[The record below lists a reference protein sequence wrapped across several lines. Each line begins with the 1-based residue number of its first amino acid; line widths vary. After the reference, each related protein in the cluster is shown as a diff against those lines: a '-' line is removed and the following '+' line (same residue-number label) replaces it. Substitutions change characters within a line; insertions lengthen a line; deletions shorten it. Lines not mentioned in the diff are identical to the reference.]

1 MTRVREAFLNPAY
14 GPAPESEA
22 PAMEWLRGGERV
34 FGHHIGGRW
43 TDGGELHATR
53 CPADGR
59 PLARFA
65 YGTAA
70 EVDRAV
76 AAAAAALASWQE
88 IGGHE
93 RARHLYRLARR
104 IQRRSR
110 LFAVLESL
118 DNGKTIREARD
129 LDVPLA
135 ARHFLHHAGWAQLAG
150 AEFPGHEPVGVV
162 GQIIPWNF
170 PLLMLAW
177 KVAPALAAGNTV
189 VLKPAEYT
197 PLTALL
203 FAEVAAEAGLPAGVL
218 NIVTGDGATGAA
230 VVRHPA
236 IAKIAFTGSTEV
248 GREIRRATAGTGKQL
263 SLELGGKS
271 PFVVFDSADLDAA
284 IEGIVD
290 GVWLN
295 QGQVCCAGSRLLV
308 QENVEEEMLA
318 RLRSRMETLRVGH
331 PLDKSMDM
339 GAVVDRRQVD
349 RILGFLDAGRADGA
363 EIWQPTGEVPEDGFF
378 LPPTLCTGAPPTSSI
393 VTEEV
398 FGPVLVSLTF
408 RTPAE
413 AVALAN
419 DTRYG
424 LAASVWTEDLS
435 LAMDVAP
442 AVKAGTV
449 WMNCTNRFDAASGFG
464 GYRESGFGRE
474 GGKEGMWEYLKPAG
488 RGTRAGTPVAE
499 GGAADGG
506 AADGGVAQKAGAQA
520 DGRDGGEAAAERAGV
535 RAGGRAAGEAA
546 TRRAGGHPATSGSGG
561 HDAGPVPDVPR
572 DAIDRTRKLWIGG
585 AQRRPDGGYSLTQI
599 GAGGLPW
606 GEVPRGGRKDV
617 RDAVEAAARARGS
630 WASTTAYLR
639 SQILYFV
646 AENLAAR
653 APEFTSNLA
662 NATGMT
668 EEAAAAEAAAAVEA
682 LFTFAAWAD
691 KHDGRV
697 HSTPFRNVTFAMNE
711 PVGTVAIRCGEAAPL
726 AGVAGSVAAAL
737 CQGNVAVVVVPERF
751 PLPALDL
758 VQVLET
764 SDIPPGSVN
773 VLAGIHGE
781 IVPTLAAHDD
791 VDQLWD
797 FVGDDLSG
805 DAERLSAG
813 NLKRVWVDREGA
825 VDWLGLR
832 GDAAD
837 LLLRKGTRVK
847 NIWVPYGV

>member
-22 PAMEWLRGGERV
+22 LALEWLGDGERT
-34 FGHHIGGRW
+34 FEHYIGGQW
-43 TDGGELHATR
+43 TDGGDLHATR

-59 PLARFA
+59 LLARFA

-76 AAAAAALASWQE
+76 GAAQTALAPWQE

-93 RARHLYRLARR
+93 RARHLYRLARQ
-104 IQRRSR
+104 IQKRSR
-110 LFAVLESL
+110 LFAVVESL

-129 LDVPLA
+129 LDIPLA
-135 ARHFLHHAGWAQLAG
+135 ARHFQHHAGWAQLAG
-150 AEFPGHEPVGVV
+150 AEFPEHEPVGVV

-197 PLTALL
+197 PLSALL
-203 FAEVAAEAGLPAGVL
+203 FAEVAAETGLPPGVL

-230 VVRHPA
+230 LVRHA
-236 IAKIAFTGSTEV
+236 GIDKIAFTGSTEV

-284 IEGIVD
+284 VEGIVD

-308 QENVEEEMLA
+308 QENVEDEMLA
-318 RLRSRMETLRVGH
+318 RLRARMESIRVGH

-339 GAVVDRRQVD
+339 GAVVDQSQMD
-349 RILGFLDAGRADGA
+349 RIRGFLDAGEADGA
-363 EIWQPTGEVPEDGFF
+363 EIWQPSGEVPRDGFF
-378 LPPTLCTGAPPTSSI
+378 LPPTLCIGAPVSSPI

-449 WMNCTNRFDAASGFG
+449 WVNCTNRFDAASGFG

-474 GGKEGMWEYLKPAG
+474 GGKEGMWEYLKPVV
-488 RGTRAGTPVAE
+488 RERAA
-499 GGAADGG
+499 GAA
-506 AADGGVAQKAGAQA
+506 V
-520 DGRDGGEAAAERAGV
+520 AERAGV
-535 RAGGRAAGEAA
+535 LLAGDGMSERDG
-546 TRRAGGHPATSGSGG
+546 
-561 HDAGPVPDVPR
+561 VPGDGLPLR
-572 DAIDRTRKLWIGG
+572 DPLPGDAIDRTRKLWIGG
-585 AQRRPDGGYSLTQI
+585 RQRRPDGGYSLTQL
-599 GAGGLPW
+599 GPDGQPW
-606 GEVPRGGRKDV
+606 GEAPRGARKDV
-617 RDAVEAAARARGS
+617 RDAVEAAAKARAS
-630 WASTTAYLR
+630 WGATTAYLR
-639 SQILYFV
+639 AQILYFV

-653 APEFTSNLA
+653 AGELA
-662 NATGMT
+662 GALRGAAGMT
-668 EEAAAAEAAAAVEA
+668 EEAARDEVEAAVQA

-711 PVGTVAIRCGEAAPL
+711 PVGTVAIRCGEVAPL
-726 AGVAGSVAAAL
+726 AGVAGPVGAAL
-737 CQGNVAVVVVPERF
+737 CQGNAAVVVVPERF

-758 VQVLET
+758 VQVMET
-764 SDIPPGSVN
+764 SDVPAGAVN
-773 VLAGIHGE
+773 VLSGIHRE
-781 IVPTLAAHDD
+781 VVPTLAAHDD

-797 FVGDDLSG
+797 FVADDLSG
-805 DAERLSAG
+805 EAERLSAG

-825 VDWLGLR
+825 VDWLRLS
-832 GDAAD
+832 GDASEM
-837 LLLRKGTRVK
+837 LLRKGTRVK

>member
-1 MTRVREAFLNPAY
+1 MTRVQEAFRNPGY
-14 GPAPESEA
+14 GPAPESDA
-22 PAMEWLRGGERV
+22 RAMEWLDGGART
-34 FGHHIGGRW
+34 FGHYIGGRW
-43 TDGGELHATR
+43 TDGGDLHETR

-59 PLARFA
+59 LLARFA
-65 YGTAA
+65 CGTAG

-76 AAAAAALASWQE
+76 RAARTALRSWQA

-93 RARHLYRLARR
+93 RARHLYRLARQ
-104 IQRRSR
+104 IQKRSR
-110 LFAVLESL
+110 LFAVVESL

-129 LDVPLA
+129 LDIPLA
-135 ARHFLHHAGWAQLAG
+135 ARHFQHHAGWAQLAG
-150 AEFPGHEPVGVV
+150 SEFPRHEPVGVV

-197 PLTALL
+197 PLSALL
-203 FAEVAAEAGLPAGVL
+203 FADVAAESGLPAGVL
-218 NIVTGDGATGAA
+218 NIVTGDGSTGAA
-230 VVRHPA
+230 VVRHEG

-248 GREIRRATAGTGKQL
+248 GREIRRATAGTGKYL

-271 PFVVFDSADLDAA
+271 PFVVFDSGDLDAA

-308 QENVEEEMLA
+308 QESVEEEMHA
-318 RLRSRMETLRVGH
+318 RLRERMETIRVGH

-339 GAVVDRRQVD
+339 GAVVDRRQMD
-349 RILGFLDAGRADGA
+349 RIRGFLDAGAADGA
-363 EIWQPTGEVPEDGFF
+363 EIWQPSAELPEDGFF
-378 LPPTLCTGAPPTSSI
+378 LPPTLCTGAPVSSPI

-449 WMNCTNRFDAASGFG
+449 WVNCTNRFDAASGFG

-474 GGKEGMWEYLKPAG
+474 GGKEGMWEYLKPTV
-488 RGTRAGTPVAE
+488 RER
-499 GGAADGG
+499 GAA
-506 AADGGVAQKAGAQA
+506 AAVAG
-520 DGRDGGEAAAERAGV
+520 RAGV
-535 RAGGRAAGEAA
+535 RARDAGDARAGAAGDAHAGAA
-546 TRRAGGHPATSGSGG
+546 G
-561 HDAGPVPDVPR
+561 DAMPGRDRLPR
-572 DAIDRTRKLWIGG
+572 DAVDRTRKLWIGG
-585 AQRRPDGGYSLTQI
+585 RQRRPDGGYSLTQMD
-599 GAGGLPW
+599 AGGLPW
-606 GEVPRGGRKDV
+606 GEAPRGGRKDV
-617 RDAVEAAARARGS
+617 RDAVEAARTARAS
-630 WASTTAYLR
+630 WAATTAYLR
-639 SQILYFV
+639 AQILYFV

-653 APEFTSNLA
+653 ADEFAGALRG
-662 NATGMT
+662 ATGM
-668 EEAAAAEAAAAVEA
+668 AEAAACAEVEA
-682 LFTFAAWAD
+682 AVQSLFTFAAWAD
-691 KHDGRV
+691 KYDGRV

-711 PVGTVAIRCGEAAPL
+711 PVGTVAVRCGDEAPL
-726 AGVAGSVAAAL
+726 AGAAGSLGAAL
-737 CQGNVAVVVVPERF
+737 SQGNVAVVVVSERF

-764 SDIPPGSVN
+764 SDVPPGAVN
-773 VLAGIHGE
+773 VLSGIHTE
-781 IVPTLAAHDD
+781 VVPVLAAHDD

-797 FVGDDLSG
+797 FAGDDLSG

-825 VDWLGLR
+825 ADWLR
-832 GDAAD
+832 FSGDAAEM
-837 LLLRKGTRVK
+837 LLRKATRVK

>member
-1 MTRVREAFLNPAY
+1 MTRVRKAFLNPAY

-22 PAMEWLRGGERV
+22 AAMEWLGGGERV
-34 FGHHIGGRW
+34 FGHHIGGHW

-53 CPADGR
+53 SPADGR

-70 EVDRAV
+70 EVERAV
-76 AAAAAALASWQE
+76 AAAGAALAPWQE

-104 IQRRSR
+104 IQKRSR

-218 NIVTGDGATGAA
+218 NIVTGDGVTGAA

-284 IEGIVD
+284 VEGIVD

-363 EIWQPTGEVPEDGFF
+363 EIWQPNAEVPDDGFF
-378 LPPTLCTGAPPTSSI
+378 LPPTLCTGAPATSSI

-449 WMNCTNRFDAASGFG
+449 WVNCTNRFDAASGFG

-474 GGKEGMWEYLKPAG
+474 GGKEGMWEYLKPAARER
-488 RGTRAGTPVAE
+488 RGAVPV
-499 GGAADGG
+499 
-506 AADGGVAQKAGAQA
+506 
-520 DGRDGGEAAAERAGV
+520 AERAGV
-535 RAGGRAAGEAA
+535 RAEGPDGGGAAAGMAGGDAEAGWNRSPGGAGPMPDA
-546 TRRAGGHPATSGSGG
+546 TRDP
-561 HDAGPVPDVPR
+561 
-572 DAIDRTRKLWIGG
+572 IDRTRKLWIGG
-585 AQRRPDGGYSLTQI
+585 RQRRPDGGYSLTQH
-599 GAGGLPW
+599 GPAGTPW
-606 GEVPRGGRKDV
+606 GDVPRGGRKDV
-617 RDAVEAAARARGS
+617 RDAVEAAGRARAS
-630 WASTTAYLR
+630 WAATTAYLR
-639 SQILYFV
+639 SQILFFV

-653 APEFTSNLA
+653 APEFRRHLA
-662 NATGMT
+662 GATGMT
-668 EEAAAAEAAAAVEA
+668 EEAAAAETAAAVEA

-726 AGVAGSVAAAL
+726 AAVAGSTAAAL

-764 SDIPPGSVN
+764 SDVPPGAVN
-773 VLAGIHGE
+773 VLAGIHRE

-805 DAERLSAG
+805 EAERLSAG
-813 NLKRVWVDREGA
+813 NLKRVWVDRERA
-825 VDWLGLR
+825 VDWLRLR
-832 GDAAD
+832 PDAGEM
-837 LLLRKGTRVK
+837 LLRKGTRVK
-847 NIWVPYGV
+847 NVWVPYGV